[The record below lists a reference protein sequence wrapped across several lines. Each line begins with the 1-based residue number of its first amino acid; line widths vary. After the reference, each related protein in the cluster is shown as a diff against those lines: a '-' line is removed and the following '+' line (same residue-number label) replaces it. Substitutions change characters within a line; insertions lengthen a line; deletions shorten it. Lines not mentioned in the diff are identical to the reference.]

1 MANLFGHR
9 FDLLCDHNNNAGS
22 SRKVANQANTFACVR
37 YRAACRVQVSNIAQS
52 MRQTTEQRK
61 MAGQPFL
68 RKAAYKTCRDV
79 H

>member
-22 SRKVANQANTFACVR
+22 SRKVANPANTFACVR
-37 YRAACRVQVSNIAQS
+37 YRAACHVQVSNIAQS
-52 MRQTTEQRK
+52 VGQKTGQRK
-61 MAGQPFL
+61 MAGQPFHS
-68 RKAAYKTCRDV
+68 KVDYKTCRDV